1 MLEVAEGGSEAPQ
14 KQPTTTRSE
23 ARARAD
29 SRTEKKSE
37 MACTDDEDAAAPQSP
52 GGQIP
57 RSRSKQRR
65 SKKDCAL
72 PGAVAPGVSFSNSLE
87 VEVNLGGWNVEV
99 ENAFMLQGLSFV
111 PIRLVITEDVIALG
125 GGGYFSDKIPLC
137 EVDAYQAVTD
147 ENVCNLSKCSLS
159 SRSGKCCDNTEVHI

>member
-57 RSRSKQRR
+57 RSRQRR

-99 ENAFMLQGLSFV
+99 ENASMLQGLSFV

-147 ENVCNLSKCSLS
+147 ENVCNLSKCSQW
-159 SRSGKCCDNTEVHI
+159 